1 MSSIDTQIAD
11 IQKQLLLDASAQI
24 IETNDALIWADKVQK
39 ARQIA
44 ISLMTVDQKVRRNR
58 TLQNRL
64 MELEEAFLY
73 GAD

>member
-1 MSSIDTQIAD
+1 MTSIDTQIAD

-24 IETNDALIWADKVQK
+24 IETNDALIWDDKVQK